1 MLVLVSGLN
10 STNSTEILEYV
21 ENHIINGLDDTYCPE
36 NYYGGDDT
44 GLYDLLDRWCEPK
57 SVVPFPDR

>member
-1 MLVLVSGLN
+1 MISQIGLTLVLIFVGVNVTN
-10 STNSTEILEYV
+10 STNDV
-21 ENHIINGLDDTYCPE
+21 CPE

-57 SVVPFPDR
+57 PDVPFPDR